1 MDHRYDITSNR
12 KSGEGRYD
20 IQLMPKMKQDPGIL
34 IEFKAADK
42 ASEQELHALAE
53 AALEQIE
60 ERRYD
65 TEMIARGMISIFKYG
80 VAFSGKHAVVKMK
93 QTPGKK

>member
-20 IQLMPKMKQDPGIL
+20 IQLMPKMKQDAGIL
-34 IEFKAADK
+34 IECKAADK

-65 TEMIARGMISIFKYG
+65 TEMIARGMISRFKYG
-80 VAFSGKHAVVKMK
+80 VAFSGKHAVVEMK